1 MNLEGKRV
9 DLTFV
14 NGEEEIFTVISAEDA
29 TILVKDD
36 FGSKTVIPLS
46 SILRMDILKL
56 FFKKNQ
62 N

>member
-14 NGEEEIFTVISAEDA
+14 NGEEEIFTVISTQDA
-29 TILVKDD
+29 TILVENELG
-36 FGSKTVIPLS
+36 FKTVIPLS

-62 N
+62 S